1 MEKILN
7 FNLFMF
13 ENYIE
18 DIENIPLIA
27 DAEILESIVIDSDE
41 LMSNVYAE
49 KISFEGDPFN
59 FNIKKYSHDYTIEQL
74 RNNPD
79 FNDILSNMEL
89 FISELSN
96 TNDYDTY
103 IVDTVKYML
112 IHKRENRKLS
122 GLEKLSDPEYIIFQ
136 TKDMN
141 GNWIRDNIKIY
152 KVNGNF
158 SNFYN
163 KLTSKTIEIEKDNKK
178 YIYTSNGENWMLKN
192 ITNKD
197 DQFKDIMSVDDIK
210 LVLKDNGVRIT
221 IVS

>member
-41 LMSNVYAE
+41 LMSNVNAE